1 MLYLQ
6 GAVETIEVQ
15 NEKLLVSFKNKFGQ
29 TTLQSKQGVFR
40 YGGEAFLKV
49 CSIISE

>member
-1 MLYLQ
+1 MLSLQ

-29 TTLQSKQGVFR
+29 TTLQSKQGVFK
-40 YGGEAFLKV
+40 YGEEAYLKV
-49 CSIISE
+49 CSTIAE